1 MNHFTLALRM
11 LRKTPFVTAVAVASL
26 ALGIGAN
33 AAIYSIFDQLLLQQ
47 LPVHAPQELV
57 NFSAPGPKPGS
68 TSCNQAGSCED
79 VFSYAMYRDLERL
92 QTGFSGIAGHVQF
105 GGNLAVDG
113 EAMTVDGMY
122 VTGSYFGVLGLA
134 PALGRVIQPADDEP
148 VGTHFVAVLSHDFWQ
163 NRFGGDR
170 SVIGKSVMVNGR
182 SLSVVGVAPAGF
194 RGTTLGAEPDLFVPM
209 SVRWPMSALTNPYDD
224 RRSYWMYVFGRLKPG
239 MSMEQAGTQLNSVYR
254 NLLADVEAPLQ
265 QGMSDATMQRFR
277 AKQVELSNGA
287 RGQTSIHRE
296 ARTPILLLFSITG
309 TVLLIA
315 CANIANLL
323 LARGAGR
330 ATEMGVRL
338 ALGATRAQLL
348 RQLLTESLVLAVLGG
363 LASLLVAV
371 WTLKAIAGFMPPEAL
386 RTINFSLQPSM
397 VLFSGLVALGTGL
410 VFGLFPALHSTRDD
424 LITVIRAGAGQIA
437 GGAVASRFRAVLV
450 TAQIALSMALLIS
463 AGLFLKSLVNVSRTD
478 LGLET
483 EQVATFRISP
493 MRSGYDSTRAA
504 VLFEQVEQELAAM
517 PGVTGVSNAVV
528 AILNGNNWGTDVRVQ
543 GFDCGPDVDCNSRY
557 NIVGTKF
564 LDVLGMQLLS
574 GREFTDSDRQGAARV
589 AMVNEAFARKFN
601 LGKDVIG
608 KFMSRNGNDTLNIQI
623 VGLVKDAAYSE
634 VKDEIPPLFFSP
646 WRQEARTGAL
656 TFYVRTSQ
664 RPEEVLQSVQALLR
678 RMAPTV
684 PVEDLKTL
692 PQQVR
697 ENVFLDRMISTMASA
712 FAVLATLL
720 AAVGLYGVL
729 AYSVTQRTREIGVRM
744 ALGADAARVRAL
756 VMRQMAVMT
765 LIGSIIGVAAA
776 FGLGRAAQS
785 QLYQLEGHDPLVFS
799 AAVVVL
805 ALVAFGAAWLPA
817 RRAALVDPMQ
827 ALRYD

>member
-11 LRKTPFVTAVAVASL
+11 LRKTPFVTAIAVASL

-47 LPVHAPQELV
+47 LPVSAPQELV

-68 TSCNQAGSCED
+68 TNCNQAGSCED

-209 SVRWPMSALTNPYDD
+209 SVRWPMSALTNTFED
-224 RRSYWMYVFGRLKPG
+224 RRTYWVYVFGRLKPG

-254 NLLADVEAPLQ
+254 NVLADVEAPLQ
-265 QGMSDATMQRFR
+265 QGMSDATMKLFR

-437 GGAVASRFRAVLV
+437 GGAVASRFRTVLV

-478 LGLET
+478 LGLST
-483 EQVATFRISP
+483 EQIATFRISP
-493 MRSGYDSTRAA
+493 MRSGYDSTRAT

-528 AILNGNNWGTDVRVQ
+528 AILNGNNWGTDIRVQ
-543 GFDCGPDVDCNSRY
+543 GYDCGPDVDCNSRY
-557 NIVGTKF
+557 NVVGTKF
-564 LDVLGMQLLS
+564 LDVLGMQLLG
-574 GREFTDSDRQGAARV
+574 GREFTDSDRLGGSRV
-589 AMVNEAFARKFN
+589 AMVNEAFVRKFN
-601 LGKDVIG
+601 LGKDVVG

-623 VGLVKDAAYSE
+623 VGLVKDAAYSQ
-634 VKDEIPPLFFSP
+634 VKDEIPPLFFTP

-656 TFYVRTSQ
+656 TFYVRTTQ
-664 RPEEVLQSVQALLR
+664 RPEDVLQSIQTLLR

-692 PQQVR
+692 PQQVK

-744 ALGADAARVRAL
+744 ALGADAARVRGL
-756 VMRQMAVMT
+756 VMRQMALMT
-765 LIGSIIGVAAA
+765 LIGSIIGIVAA

-785 QLYQLEGHDPLVFS
+785 QLYQLEGHDPVVFS
-799 AAVVVL
+799 AAVVML

-817 RRAALVDPMQ
+817 RRASQVHPMQ

>member
-47 LPVHAPQELV
+47 LPVSDPQQLV

-68 TSCNQAGSCED
+68 TNCNQAGSCDD
-79 VFSYAMYRDLERL
+79 VFSYPMYRDLARL
-92 QTGFSGIAGHVQF
+92 QTGFSGLAGHVQF

-182 SLSVVGVAPAGF
+182 SLTVVGVAPAGF

-209 SVRWPMSALTNPYDD
+209 SVRWPMSTLNNPFDN

-265 QGMSDATMQRFR
+265 QGMSDATMKLFR
-277 AKQVELSNGA
+277 AKQVELRNGA
-287 RGQTSIHRE
+287 RGQSNIHRE
-296 ARTPILLLFSITG
+296 ARTPILLLFAITG

-371 WTLKAIAGFMPPEAL
+371 WTLQAIAGFMPPEAL
-386 RTINFSLQPSM
+386 RTIDFSLQPSM

-410 VFGLFPALHSTRDD
+410 VFGLFPALHSTRND

-437 GGAVASRFRAVLV
+437 GGAVAARFRTVLV

-478 LGLET
+478 LGLRT
-483 EQVATFRISP
+483 EQIATFRISP
-493 MRSGYDSTRAA
+493 MRSGYDSTRAT
-504 VLFEQVEQELAAM
+504 VLYEQVEQELAAM

-528 AILNGNNWGTDVRVQ
+528 AILDGNNWGTDVHVQ
-543 GFDCGPDVDCNSRY
+543 GYDCGPDVDCNSRY
-557 NIVGTKF
+557 NVVGTKF
-564 LDVLGMQLLS
+564 LDVLGMRLLG
-574 GREFTDSDRQGAARV
+574 GREFTDSDRLGGASV
-589 AMVNEAFARKFN
+589 AMVNEAFVRKFN

-608 KFMSRNGNDTLNIQI
+608 TFMSRNGNDSLNIQI
-623 VGLVKDAAYSE
+623 VGLVKDAAYSQ
-634 VKDEIPPLFFSP
+634 VKDEIPPLFFTP
-646 WRQEARTGAL
+646 WRQDARTSAL
-656 TFYVRTSQ
+656 TFYVRTTQ
-664 RPEEVLQSVQALLR
+664 RPEDVLQSVQTLLR

-744 ALGADAARVRAL
+744 ALGADAARVRGL

-765 LIGSIIGVAAA
+765 LIGSVIGVLAA

-785 QLYQLEGHDPLVFS
+785 QLYQLEGHDPTVFS
-799 AAVVVL
+799 AAVLVL

-817 RRAALVDPMQ
+817 RRASHVHPMQ

>member
-47 LPVHAPQELV
+47 LPVNAPQELV
-57 NFSAPGPKPGS
+57 NFSVPGPKPGS

-79 VFSYAMYRDLERL
+79 VFSYAMYRDLERE

-134 PALGRVIQPADDEP
+134 PALGRLIQPADDEP

-170 SVIGKSVMVNGR
+170 SVIGKSVVVNGR
-182 SLSVVGVAPAGF
+182 SLNVVGVAPAGF
-194 RGTTLGAEPDLFVPM
+194 RGTTLGAEPDLFVPV
-209 SVRWPMSALTNPYDD
+209 SVRWPMSALTNTFED
-224 RRSYWMYVFGRLKPG
+224 RRTYWLYVFGRLKPG

-254 NLLADVEAPLQ
+254 NVLAEVEAPLQ
-265 QGMSDATMQRFR
+265 QGMSDATMKLFR
-277 AKQVELSNGA
+277 AKQVELTNGA

-397 VLFSGLVALGTGL
+397 VLFAGLVALGTGL

-478 LGLET
+478 LGLST
-483 EQVATFRISP
+483 EQIATFRISP
-493 MRSGYDSTRAA
+493 MRSGYDSTRAT
-504 VLFEQVEQELAAM
+504 VLYEQVEQELAAM

-543 GFDCGPDVDCNSRY
+543 GYDCGPDVDCNSRY
-557 NIVGTKF
+557 NVVGTKF

-574 GREFTDSDRQGAARV
+574 GREFTDSDRLGGARV
-589 AMVNEAFARKFN
+589 AMVNEAFVRKFN
-601 LGKDVIG
+601 LGKDVVG

-634 VKDEIPPLFFSP
+634 VKDEIPPLFFTP
-646 WRQEARTGAL
+646 WRQEARTSAL
-656 TFYVRTSQ
+656 TFYVRTTQ
-664 RPEEVLQSVQALLR
+664 RPEDVLQSVQTLLR

-692 PQQVR
+692 PQQVK

-744 ALGADAARVRAL
+744 ALGADAARVRGL

-765 LIGSIIGVAAA
+765 LVGSIIGIAAA
-776 FGLGRAAQS
+776 FALGRAAQS
-785 QLYQLEGHDPLVFS
+785 QLYQLEGHDPVVFG

>member
-47 LPVHAPQELV
+47 LPVSDPQQLV

-68 TSCNQAGSCED
+68 TSCNQAGSCDD
-79 VFSYAMYRDLERL
+79 VFSYPMYRDLARL
-92 QTGFSGIAGHVQF
+92 QTGFSGLAGHVQF

-182 SLSVVGVAPAGF
+182 SLTVVGVAPAGF

-209 SVRWPMSALTNPYDD
+209 SVRWPMSTLNNPFDN

-265 QGMSDATMQRFR
+265 QGMSDATMKLFR
-277 AKQVELSNGA
+277 AKQVELRNGA
-287 RGQTSIHRE
+287 RGQSNIHRE
-296 ARTPILLLFSITG
+296 ARTPILLLFAITG

-371 WTLKAIAGFMPPEAL
+371 WTLQAIAGFMPPEAL
-386 RTINFSLQPSM
+386 RTIDFSLQPTM

-410 VFGLFPALHSTRDD
+410 VFGLFPALHSTRND

-437 GGAVASRFRAVLV
+437 GGAVAARFRTVLV

-478 LGLET
+478 LGLRT
-483 EQVATFRISP
+483 EQIATFRISP
-493 MRSGYDSTRAA
+493 MRSGYDSTRAT
-504 VLFEQVEQELAAM
+504 VLYEQVEQELAAM
-517 PGVTGVSNAVV
+517 PGVTGVSNAVI
-528 AILNGNNWGTDVRVQ
+528 AILDGNNWGTDVHVQ
-543 GFDCGPDVDCNSRY
+543 GYDCGPDVDCNSRY
-557 NIVGTKF
+557 NVVGTKF
-564 LDVLGMQLLS
+564 LDVLGMRLLG
-574 GREFTDSDRQGAARV
+574 GREFTDSDRLGGASV
-589 AMVNEAFARKFN
+589 AMVNEAFVRKFN

-608 KFMSRNGNDTLNIQI
+608 TFMSRSGNDTLNIQI
-623 VGLVKDAAYSE
+623 VGLVKDAAYSQ
-634 VKDEIPPLFFSP
+634 VKDEIPPLFFTP
-646 WRQEARTGAL
+646 WRQDARTSAL
-656 TFYVRTSQ
+656 TFYVRTTQ
-664 RPEEVLQSVQALLR
+664 RPEDVLQSVQTLLR

-744 ALGADAARVRAL
+744 ALGADAARVRGL

-765 LIGSIIGVAAA
+765 LIGSVIGVLAA

-785 QLYQLEGHDPLVFS
+785 QLYQLEGHDPTVFS
-799 AAVVVL
+799 AAVLVL

-817 RRAALVDPMQ
+817 RRASHVHPMQ
-827 ALRYD
+827 ALRFD

>member
-239 MSMEQAGTQLNSVYR
+239 MSMEQAGTQLNTVYR

-265 QGMSDATMQRFR
+265 QGMSDATMKLFR

-363 LASLLVAV
+363 FASLLVAV

-437 GGAVASRFRAVLV
+437 GGAVASRFRSVLV

-483 EQVATFRISP
+483 EQIATFRISP

>member
-239 MSMEQAGTQLNSVYR
+239 MSMEQAGTQLNTVYR

-363 LASLLVAV
+363 FASLLVAV

-437 GGAVASRFRAVLV
+437 GGAVASRFRSVLV

-483 EQVATFRISP
+483 EQIATFRISP

-543 GFDCGPDVDCNSRY
+543 GYDCGPDVDCNSRY

-574 GREFTDSDRQGAARV
+574 GREFTDSDRLGAARV
-589 AMVNEAFARKFN
+589 AMVNEAFVRKFN

-656 TFYVRTSQ
+656 TFYVRTTQ

-744 ALGADAARVRAL
+744 ALGADAARVRGL

-765 LIGSIIGVAAA
+765 LVGSVIGIAAA
-776 FGLGRAAQS
+776 FALGRAAQS

>member
-224 RRSYWMYVFGRLKPG
+224 RRSYWMYVFGRVKPG
-239 MSMEQAGTQLNSVYR
+239 MSMEQAGTQLNTVYR

-265 QGMSDATMQRFR
+265 QGMSDATMKLFR

-363 LASLLVAV
+363 FASLLVAV

-437 GGAVASRFRAVLV
+437 GGAVASRFRSVLV

-483 EQVATFRISP
+483 EQIATFRISP

-656 TFYVRTSQ
+656 TFYVRTTQ

>member
-239 MSMEQAGTQLNSVYR
+239 MSMEQAGTQLNTVYR

-265 QGMSDATMQRFR
+265 QGMSDATMKLFR

-363 LASLLVAV
+363 FASLLVAV

-478 LGLET
+478 LGLST

-493 MRSGYDSTRAA
+493 MRSGYDSTRAT
-504 VLFEQVEQELAAM
+504 VLYEQVEQELAAM

-543 GFDCGPDVDCNSRY
+543 GYDCGPDVDCNSRY
-557 NIVGTKF
+557 NVVGTKF
-564 LDVLGMQLLS
+564 LDVLGMQLLG
-574 GREFTDSDRQGAARV
+574 GREFTDSDRLGGARV
-589 AMVNEAFARKFN
+589 AMVNEAFVRKFN

-634 VKDEIPPLFFSP
+634 VKDEIPPLFFTP
-646 WRQEARTGAL
+646 WRQEARTSAL
-656 TFYVRTSQ
+656 TFYVRTTQ
-664 RPEEVLQSVQALLR
+664 RPEDVLQSVQTLLR

-692 PQQVR
+692 PQQVK

-744 ALGADAARVRAL
+744 ALGADAARVRGL

-765 LIGSIIGVAAA
+765 LVGSVIGIAAA
-776 FGLGRAAQS
+776 FALGRAAQS

>member
-47 LPVHAPQELV
+47 LPVNAPRELV
-57 NFSAPGPKPGS
+57 NFSVPGPKPGS

-79 VFSYAMYRDLERL
+79 VFSYAMYRDLERQ

-134 PALGRVIQPADDEP
+134 PSLGRLIQPADDEP

-170 SVIGKSVMVNGR
+170 SVIGKSVVVNGR

-194 RGTTLGAEPDLFVPM
+194 RGTTLGAEPDLFVPV
-209 SVRWPMSALTNPYDD
+209 SVRWPMSALTNTFDD
-224 RRSYWMYVFGRLKPG
+224 RRNYWLYAFGRLKPG

-254 NLLADVEAPLQ
+254 NVLAAVEAPLQ
-265 QGMSDATMQRFR
+265 QGMSDATMKLFR

-363 LASLLVAV
+363 MASLLVAV

-397 VLFSGLVALGTGL
+397 VLFAGLVALGTGL

-478 LGLET
+478 LGLST
-483 EQVATFRISP
+483 EQIATFRISP
-493 MRSGYDSTRAA
+493 MRSGYDSTRAS

-543 GFDCGPDVDCNSRY
+543 GYDCGPDVDCNSRY
-557 NIVGTKF
+557 NVVGTKF
-564 LDVLGMQLLS
+564 LDVLGMQLLN
-574 GREFTDSDRQGAARV
+574 GREFTDSDRLGGARV
-589 AMVNEAFARKFN
+589 AMVNEAFVRKFN

-634 VKDEIPPLFFSP
+634 VKDEIPPLFFTP

-656 TFYVRTSQ
+656 TFYVRTTQ
-664 RPEEVLQSVQALLR
+664 RPEDVLQSVQTLLR

-692 PQQVR
+692 PQQVK

-744 ALGADAARVRAL
+744 ALGADAARVRGL

-765 LIGSIIGVAAA
+765 LIGSVIGIAAA
-776 FGLGRAAQS
+776 FALGRAAQS
-785 QLYQLEGHDPLVFS
+785 QLYQLEGHDPVVFG

>member
-239 MSMEQAGTQLNSVYR
+239 MSMEQAGTQLNTVYR

-265 QGMSDATMQRFR
+265 QGMSDATMKLFR

-363 LASLLVAV
+363 FASLLVAV

-437 GGAVASRFRAVLV
+437 GGAVASRFRSVLV

-483 EQVATFRISP
+483 EQIATFRISP

-543 GFDCGPDVDCNSRY
+543 GYDCGPDVDCNSRY

-589 AMVNEAFARKFN
+589 AMVNEAFVRKFN

-656 TFYVRTSQ
+656 TFYVRTTQ

-678 RMAPTV
+678 RVAPTV

-744 ALGADAARVRAL
+744 ALGADAVRVRGL

>member
-47 LPVHAPQELV
+47 LPVSAPQELV

-68 TSCNQAGSCED
+68 TSCNQAGSCDD

-170 SVIGKSVMVNGR
+170 SVVGKSVMVNGR

-209 SVRWPMSALTNPYDD
+209 SVRWPMSTLTNPYDD

-239 MSMEQAGTQLNSVYR
+239 LSMEQAGTQLNSVYR
-254 NLLADVEAPLQ
+254 NLLAEVEAPLQ
-265 QGMSDATMQRFR
+265 QGMSDATMKLFR

-437 GGAVASRFRAVLV
+437 GGAVASRFRTVLV

-478 LGLET
+478 LGLST
-483 EQVATFRISP
+483 EQIATFRISP
-493 MRSGYDSTRAA
+493 MRSGYDSTRAT
-504 VLFEQVEQELAAM
+504 VLYEQVEQELAAM

-543 GFDCGPDVDCNSRY
+543 GYDCGPDVDCNSRY
-557 NIVGTKF
+557 NVVGTKF
-564 LDVLGMQLLS
+564 LDVLGMQLLG
-574 GREFTDSDRQGAARV
+574 GREFTDSDRLGGARV
-589 AMVNEAFARKFN
+589 AMVNEAFVRKFN

-634 VKDEIPPLFFSP
+634 VKDEIPPLFFTP
-646 WRQEARTGAL
+646 WRQEARTSAL
-656 TFYVRTSQ
+656 TFYVRTTQ
-664 RPEEVLQSVQALLR
+664 RPEDVLQSVQTLLR

-692 PQQVR
+692 PQQVK

-744 ALGADAARVRAL
+744 ALGADAARVRGL
-756 VMRQMAVMT
+756 VMRQMALMT
-765 LIGSIIGVAAA
+765 LIGSIIGIVAA

-785 QLYQLEGHDPLVFS
+785 QLYQLEGHDPVVFS
-799 AAVVVL
+799 AAVLVL

-817 RRAALVDPMQ
+817 RRASQVHPMQ

>member
-47 LPVHAPQELV
+47 LPVSEPQQLA
-57 NFSAPGPKPGS
+57 NLSAPGPKPGS
-68 TSCNQAGSCED
+68 TSCNQAGSCDD

-170 SVIGKSVMVNGR
+170 SVVGKSVMVNGR

-209 SVRWPMSALTNPYDD
+209 SVRWPMSTLTNPYDD

-239 MSMEQAGTQLNSVYR
+239 LSMEQAGTQLNSVYR
-254 NLLADVEAPLQ
+254 NLLAEVEAPLQ
-265 QGMSDATMQRFR
+265 QGMSDATMKLFR

-437 GGAVASRFRAVLV
+437 GGAVASRFRTVLV

-478 LGLET
+478 LGLST
-483 EQVATFRISP
+483 EQIATFRISP
-493 MRSGYDSTRAA
+493 MRSGYDSTRAT
-504 VLFEQVEQELAAM
+504 VLYEQVEQELAAM

-543 GFDCGPDVDCNSRY
+543 GYDCGPDVDCNSRY
-557 NIVGTKF
+557 NVVGTKF
-564 LDVLGMQLLS
+564 LDVLGMQLLG
-574 GREFTDSDRQGAARV
+574 GREFTDSDRLGGARV
-589 AMVNEAFARKFN
+589 AMVNEAFVRKFN

-634 VKDEIPPLFFSP
+634 VKDEIPPLFFTP
-646 WRQEARTGAL
+646 WRQEARTSAL
-656 TFYVRTSQ
+656 TFYVRTTQ
-664 RPEEVLQSVQALLR
+664 RPEDVLQSVQTLLR

-692 PQQVR
+692 PQQVK

-744 ALGADAARVRAL
+744 ALGADAARVRGL

-765 LIGSIIGVAAA
+765 LIGSVIGVAAA

-785 QLYQLEGHDPLVFS
+785 QLYQLEGHDPVVFS
-799 AAVVVL
+799 AAVLVL

-817 RRAALVDPMQ
+817 RRASQVHPMQ

>member
-47 LPVHAPQELV
+47 LPVSEPQQLV
-57 NFSAPGPKPGS
+57 NLSAPGPKPGS
-68 TSCNQAGSCED
+68 TSCNQAGSCDD

-148 VGTHFVAVLSHDFWQ
+148 VGTHFVAVLSYDFWQ

-170 SVIGKSVMVNGR
+170 SVVGKSVMVNGR

-209 SVRWPMSALTNPYDD
+209 SVRWPMSTLTNPYDD

-239 MSMEQAGTQLNSVYR
+239 LSMEQAGTQLNSVYR
-254 NLLADVEAPLQ
+254 NLLAEVEAPLQ
-265 QGMSDATMQRFR
+265 QGMSDATMKLFR

-437 GGAVASRFRAVLV
+437 GGAVASRFRTVLV

-478 LGLET
+478 LGLST
-483 EQVATFRISP
+483 EQIATFRISP
-493 MRSGYDSTRAA
+493 MRSGYDSTRAT
-504 VLFEQVEQELAAM
+504 VLYEQVEQELAAM

-543 GFDCGPDVDCNSRY
+543 GYDCGPDVDCNSRY
-557 NIVGTKF
+557 NVVGTKF
-564 LDVLGMQLLS
+564 LDVLGMQLLG
-574 GREFTDSDRQGAARV
+574 GREFTDSDRLGGARV
-589 AMVNEAFARKFN
+589 AMVNEAFVRKFN

-634 VKDEIPPLFFSP
+634 VKDEIPPLFFTP
-646 WRQEARTGAL
+646 WRQEARTSAL
-656 TFYVRTSQ
+656 TFYVRTTQ
-664 RPEEVLQSVQALLR
+664 RPEDVLQSVQTLLR

-692 PQQVR
+692 PQQVK

-744 ALGADAARVRAL
+744 ALGADAARVRGL
-756 VMRQMAVMT
+756 VMRQMALMT
-765 LIGSIIGVAAA
+765 LIGSIIGIVAA

-785 QLYQLEGHDPLVFS
+785 QLYQLEGHDPVVFS
-799 AAVVVL
+799 AAVLVL

-817 RRAALVDPMQ
+817 RRASQVHPMQ

>member
-239 MSMEQAGTQLNSVYR
+239 MSMEQAGTQLNTVYR

-265 QGMSDATMQRFR
+265 QGMSDATMKLFR

-363 LASLLVAV
+363 FASLLVAV

-437 GGAVASRFRAVLV
+437 GGAVASRFRSVLV

-483 EQVATFRISP
+483 EQIATFRISP

-543 GFDCGPDVDCNSRY
+543 GYDCGPDVDCNSRY

-744 ALGADAARVRAL
+744 ALGADAARVRGL

-765 LIGSIIGVAAA
+765 LVGSVIGIAAA
-776 FGLGRAAQS
+776 FALGRAAQS

>member
-47 LPVHAPQELV
+47 LPVNAPQELV
-57 NFSAPGPKPGS
+57 NFSVPGPKPGS

-79 VFSYAMYRDLERL
+79 VFSYAMYRDLERQ

-134 PALGRVIQPADDEP
+134 PSLGRLIQPADDEP

-170 SVIGKSVMVNGR
+170 SVIGKSVVVNGR

-194 RGTTLGAEPDLFVPM
+194 RGTTLGAEPDLFVPV
-209 SVRWPMSALTNPYDD
+209 SVRWPMSALTNPFDD
-224 RRSYWMYVFGRLKPG
+224 RRSYWLYVFGRLKPG
-239 MSMEQAGTQLNSVYR
+239 MSMAQAGTQLNTVYR
-254 NLLADVEAPLQ
+254 NVLAEVEAPLQ
-265 QGMSDATMQRFR
+265 QGMSDATMKLFR

-287 RGQTSIHRE
+287 RGQTSIHSE

-397 VLFSGLVALGTGL
+397 VVFAGLVALGTGL

-437 GGAVASRFRAVLV
+437 GGAVASRFRSVLV

-478 LGLET
+478 LGLST
-483 EQVATFRISP
+483 EQIATFRISP
-493 MRSGYDSTRAA
+493 MRSGYDSTRAT
-504 VLFEQVEQELAAM
+504 VLFEQVEQELGAM

-543 GFDCGPDVDCNSRY
+543 GYDCGPDVDCNSRY
-557 NIVGTKF
+557 NVVGTKF
-564 LDVLGMQLLS
+564 LDVLDMQLLS
-574 GREFTDSDRQGAARV
+574 GREFTDSDRLGGARV
-589 AMVNEAFARKFN
+589 AMVNEAFVRKFN

-634 VKDEIPPLFFSP
+634 VKDEIPPLFFTP
-646 WRQEARTGAL
+646 WRQEARTSAL
-656 TFYVRTSQ
+656 TFYVRTTQ
-664 RPEEVLQSVQALLR
+664 RPEDVLQSVQTLLR

-692 PQQVR
+692 PQQVK

-744 ALGADAARVRAL
+744 ALGADAGRVRGL
-756 VMRQMAVMT
+756 VMRQMAFMT
-765 LIGSIIGVAAA
+765 LIGSIIGIAAA
-776 FGLGRAAQS
+776 FALGRAAQS
-785 QLYQLEGHDPLVFS
+785 QLYQLEGHDPVVFG

>member
-57 NFSAPGPKPGS
+57 NFSVPGPKPGS
-68 TSCNQAGSCED
+68 TSCGQAGSCED
-79 VFSYAMYRDLERL
+79 VFSYAMYRDLERE
-92 QTGFSGIAGHVQF
+92 QTGFSGIAGHVSF

-113 EAMTVDGMY
+113 DAMTVDGMY

-134 PALGRVIQPADDEP
+134 PALGRLIQPADDEP

-170 SVIGKSVMVNGR
+170 AVIGKSVVVNGR
-182 SLSVVGVAPAGF
+182 SLNVVGVAPAGF
-194 RGTTLGAEPDLFVPM
+194 RGTTLGAEPDLFVPV
-209 SVRWPMSALTNPYDD
+209 SVRWPMSALTNPFDD
-224 RRSYWMYVFGRLKPG
+224 RRSYWLYVFGRLKPG
-239 MSMEQAGTQLNSVYR
+239 MTLEQAGTQLNSVYR
-254 NLLADVEAPLQ
+254 NVLAEVEAPLQ
-265 QGMSDATMQRFR
+265 QGMSDATMKLFR
-277 AKQVELSNGA
+277 AKQVELTNGA
-287 RGQTSIHRE
+287 RGQTSIHGE

-330 ATEMGVRL
+330 STEMGVRL

-363 LASLLVAV
+363 LSSLLVAV

-397 VLFSGLVALGTGL
+397 VLFAGLVALGTGL

-437 GGAVASRFRAVLV
+437 GGAVASRFRSVLV

-483 EQVATFRISP
+483 EQIATFRISP
-493 MRSGYDSTRAA
+493 MRSGYDSTRAT
-504 VLFEQVEQELAAM
+504 VLYEQVEQELAAM

-543 GFDCGPDVDCNSRY
+543 GYDCGPDVDCNSRY
-557 NIVGTKF
+557 NVVGTKF
-564 LDVLGMQLLS
+564 LDVLSMQLLS
-574 GREFTDSDRQGAARV
+574 GREFTDSDRLGGARV

-601 LGKDVIG
+601 LGKDVVG
-608 KFMSRNGNDTLNIQI
+608 TFMSRNGNDTLNIQI

-634 VKDEIPPLFFSP
+634 VKDEIPPLFFTP
-646 WRQEARTGAL
+646 WRQEARTSAL
-656 TFYVRTSQ
+656 TFYVRTTQ
-664 RPEEVLQSVQALLR
+664 RPEDVLQSVQALLR

-692 PQQVR
+692 PQQVK

-729 AYSVTQRTREIGVRM
+729 AYSVAQRTREIGVRM
-744 ALGADAARVRAL
+744 ALGADAARVRGL

-765 LIGSIIGVAAA
+765 LIGSAIGIAAA
-776 FGLGRAAQS
+776 FALGRAAQS
-785 QLYQLEGHDPLVFS
+785 QLYQLEGHDPVVFG